1 MIDRLIERGAP
12 EDSAGDPQ
20 LRLISITLDTSSH
33 VLPGIQEKNINA
45 ISVKVAEKVVK
56 EQNRS
61 RVCLADRRA
70 CVSFCS

>member
-1 MIDRLIERGAP
+1 
-12 EDSAGDPQ
+12 
-20 LRLISITLDTSSH
+20 

-61 RVCLADRRA
+61 SRIEHTSECSSRVARR
-70 CVSFCS
+70 SLTQ